1 MSPTETQRHN
11 RFLRSFTANEQAI
24 RAYVR
29 RMVPTRGDA
38 DDVMQETSVVLWEKF
53 DTFREDGDFRT
64 WAFGVARYEVLAW
77 LRDKGR
83 DRLVLNEENRLVPGS
98 LEYPDSRTPVLP
110 EEGRWVHLAAGY
122 DSAAHTVRFYLNG
135 RLDKETHQT
144 IAHPARL
151 GAAQIGNWDTQDR
164 KLSGRVDELLLL
176 GRAMSDDE
184 VSALF
189 EAGNPYH

>member
-1 MSPTETQRHN
+1 MSPSENQRHN
-11 RFLRSFTANEQAI
+11 RFLRSFTANEQTI

-83 DRLVLNEENRLVPGS
+83 DRLVLKEEVIALLADEAGDDEPRLERQREALEGCLEKVAPDQRQLLMEAYSEESRIQDVAKHSGRTVPG
-98 LEYPDSRTPVLP
+98 
-110 EEGRWVHLAAGY
+110 
-122 DSAAHTVRFYLNG
+122 FYQWLH
-135 RLDKETHQT
+135 RM
-144 IAHPARL
+144 
-151 GAAQIGNWDTQDR
+151 R
-164 KLSGRVDELLLL
+164 KLLHDCIRRDMAKE
-176 GRAMSDDE
+176 A
-184 VSALF
+184 AL
-189 EAGNPYH
+189 